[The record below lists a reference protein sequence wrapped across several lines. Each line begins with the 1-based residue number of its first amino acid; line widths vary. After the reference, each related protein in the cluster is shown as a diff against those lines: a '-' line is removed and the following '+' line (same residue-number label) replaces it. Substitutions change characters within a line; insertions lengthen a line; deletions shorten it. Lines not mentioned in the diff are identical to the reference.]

1 MEMLSPKPTIVGNG
15 QKIIEGKLYL
25 DERARISSYNI
36 HITYSDGI

>member
-15 QKIIEGKLYL
+15 QNIIQGKLYF

-36 HITYSDGI
+36 HITSSNGI